1 MQTPP
6 KHCDPIPCTANP
18 SLALNTIREASP
30 QKNQNV
36 NFFQIGLDPPTQ
48 GSEKW
53 IAQIQALLDKVLSF
67 GPIRFGKYS
76 KIRPNTYNL
85 DNVKQFF
92 F

>member
-30 QKNQNV
+30 PKNQNV

-48 GSEKW
+48 GSE
-53 IAQIQALLDKVLSF
+53 
-67 GPIRFGKYS
+67 
-76 KIRPNTYNL
+76 
-85 DNVKQFF
+85 NVDGADTGAIGQNAFF
-92 F
+92 WTN